1 MNISDC
7 IFTEKDIKQLQDCRD
22 SQKDL
27 RLKIRFIAVLS
38 VIYNADGIEAGI
50 EQTAQVF
57 GKHTETVRNWL
68 SQYFTGGAEKLNTF
82 NYKAKKSY
90 LSRHQINQV
99 IIFVTYENP
108 ATVKEIA
115 NYINDK
121 FSISYSVE
129 AVRKLL
135 IKNGIK
141 VIRPRAVP
149 GNTPGPDEQK
159 KRWKIIIR

>member
-27 RLKIRFIAVLS
+27 RLKIRFMAVLS

-57 GKHTETVRNWL
+57 GKHTETVRNRL
-68 SQYFTGGAEKLNTF
+68 NRYFTGGAEKLNTF
-82 NYKAKKSY
+82 SCKAKKSY

-108 ATVKEIA
+108 ATVREIA

-121 FSISYSVE
+121 FSVSYSVE

-159 KRWKIIIR
+159 KRRKIIIR